1 MIGEPLTI
9 DVVSDVMCPWCYI
22 GKRRLEQALELAP
35 HLNVEINWRPFQ
47 LDGTIPDE
55 GMPREDYLTKKFGT
69 DEDAK
74 HIYAQIEEAG
84 AADDL
89 SFAFDLIEKSPNT
102 LNAHR
107 LIHWSKTTGV
117 QSALVERLFQLYFM
131 EGADIGDIKVLTD
144 AAVEIGM
151 ESEIVERLFSGESD
165 LQEVKDEI
173 AHAQH
178 IGVKGVPCFIIDQ
191 KYAIMGAQ
199 QPETLVQALQQ
210 ALADREAEE

>member
-1 MIGEPLTI
+1 M
-9 DVVSDVMCPWCYI
+9 
-22 GKRRLEQALELAP
+22 
-35 HLNVEINWRPFQ
+35 
-47 LDGTIPDE
+47 
-55 GMPREDYLTKKFGT
+55 
-69 DEDAK
+69 
-74 HIYAQIEEAG
+74 
-84 AADDL
+84 
-89 SFAFDLIEKSPNT
+89 
-102 LNAHR
+102 
-107 LIHWSKTTGV
+107 
-117 QSALVERLFQLYFM
+117 
-131 EGADIGDIKVLTD
+131 LTD